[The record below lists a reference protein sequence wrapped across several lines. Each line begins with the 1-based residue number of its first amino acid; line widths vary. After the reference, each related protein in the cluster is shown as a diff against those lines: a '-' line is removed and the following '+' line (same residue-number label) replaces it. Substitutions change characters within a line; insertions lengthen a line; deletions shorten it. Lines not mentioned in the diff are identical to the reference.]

1 MPEDVNVSIS
11 RFPMM
16 LLLCVAAYSQTSTG
30 AISGTLVDSS
40 GQALSGAEV
49 TVSSQRTG
57 ETRSATTGDTGD
69 FVFPALVPGPYTLK
83 ANAKGFRP
91 LERTNINVT
100 PSARLALGTVQLEI
114 GTVTESIVVQASG
127 ATVQTGNSENGA
139 ILDSKQ
145 LEMVSIRGRDPI
157 SMLRILPGVTQG
169 FDNEFAGGFFGTRV
183 PNFQGLQNNTTTIM
197 SDGVNGGDGG
207 AGGVFSATV
216 NIDAVQEVKV
226 QLSNY
231 TAEYG
236 RAGGAQINIITKSGS
251 REFHGSGYWFKRH
264 EMFNANAFFRNR
276 DGIAKQIYRF
286 ETLGGTIGG
295 PMKLK
300 VPVINPGGDKVFF
313 FYSHDNT
320 RIREP
325 VAIERWRFPTALER
339 RGDFTQSRDLN
350 NRDIPVTDP
359 LSQAPFPG
367 RVIPASRG
375 NPFGIAMMNIF
386 PQPNFNDTGFNFLYQ
401 EGSLGRPR
409 NQHLFRIDLQPT
421 AKNSISVRG
430 SAWFADTVGHHVA
443 GGSSPWGL
451 VRHHYTFT
459 SRQLNAN
466 YTRIITPNLVNE
478 MFAGFF
484 ISTEDG
490 RLPNDDELRLIQR
503 QHRGLA
509 RLGQFVPQYN
519 PLNIIPRATF
529 GGVPSTFAVAAINYD
544 GRLPLWGSDSN
555 LTITNNLTYT
565 KGTHT
570 FKFGGYRESSRF
582 GQARSGTF
590 GGAFDFGQDVNDPL
604 NTGYAFANAF
614 TGHFRQYTESLGRP
628 AQFSRRNIWAW
639 FAQDTWKVKPGLIV
653 DIGMRWYWAPWPL
666 QSNGEGSAFSIERYD
681 PRRRAT
687 LFRPISTPQGR
698 RAVNPLN
705 GAILPQTFIGAI
717 VPGTGDVCTII
728 TTAEPCRLNGVVV
741 QNDKSYISY
750 GGFRDLLPIQWD
762 PRLGIAWDPFK
773 NGKTAIRASIGT
785 FHQASMGGTGAFD
798 GGPAFR
804 FDKII
809 LFSDMNQ
816 FLDAGSLTTPPNVAG
831 PYRKQKAPLVYQYLF
846 GIQHEVL
853 RGTVL
858 DVSYSGNTTRHI
870 QQNWNF
876 NYIPYGT
883 RFLPQNADP
892 TSTANPRLPLPDILL
907 RPNPGYGD
915 MLQSGPATS
924 ARYDSLQ
931 VQLNRR
937 FIGGVEVSSSY
948 TYSKS
953 ILNGW
958 AQELNSRLRRTLLPN
973 DQTHVLNMSFVV
985 DIPKMSRF
993 VPGRFSRMALDNW
1006 QMSSITTFASGF
1018 PQNVVL
1024 QTTDNF
1030 DFAGGGEGNG
1040 VVQTGRAILPRG
1052 ERNSFRMFNTSVFK
1066 RPSGRGDLG
1075 TDFSNVKYRGPGFNN
1090 FDVSVFKN
1098 FPVFSEKRII
1108 QFRWEFYNLFN
1119 HTQFSDVNNIA
1130 RFDPAGNQVNTQF
1143 GWATAARSERRMQAS
1158 LRFSF

>member
-1 MPEDVNVSIS
+1 MWLRASFLIFALHTFQAV
-11 RFPMM
+11 
-16 LLLCVAAYSQTSTG
+16 YSQTSTG
-30 AISGTLVDSS
+30 SLSGTLVDSS
-40 GQALSGAEV
+40 GQVLVGAQVIV
-49 TVSSQRTG
+49 TSERTG
-57 ETRSATTGDTGD
+57 ETRSSATNDVGD
-69 FVFPALVPGPYTLK
+69 FVFAALVPGPYTLK
-83 ANAKGFRP
+83 VQSAGFRP
-91 LERTNINVT
+91 VERTNINVS
-100 PSARLALGTVQLEI
+100 PSARLALGTIQLEI
-114 GTVTESIVVQASG
+114 GTVTESISVQAQG

-139 ILDSKQ
+139 ILDSRQ
-145 LEMVSIRGRDPI
+145 LQMVSIRGRDPI
-157 SMLRILPGVTQG
+157 SLLRILPGVTQG
-169 FDNEFAGGFFGTRV
+169 FDNEFAGGFFGTNV
-183 PNFQGLQNNTTTIM
+183 PNMQGLNNSTTTIM

-207 AGGVFSATV
+207 AGGVFSASV

-226 QLSNY
+226 QLGNY

-236 RAGGAQINIITKSGS
+236 RAGGAMINIITKGGT

-295 PMKLK
+295 PVKLK
-300 VPVINPGGDKVFF
+300 IPRINPGGDKLFF
-313 FYSHDNT
+313 FYSYDNT

-325 VAIERWRFPTALER
+325 VAIERWTFPTLLER
-339 RGDFTQSRDLN
+339 RGNFSQSNDLN
-350 NRDIPVTDP
+350 NRLIPVRDP
-359 LSQAPFPG
+359 QANAPFPG
-367 RVIPASRG
+367 NVVPASLA
-375 NPFGIAMMNIF
+375 NPYGVAMMNIF
-386 PQPNFNDTGFNFLYQ
+386 PEPNFNGQGFNYLYQ

-421 AKNSISVRG
+421 NKDSIGFRG
-430 SAWFADTVGHHVA
+430 SAWNADTVGHHVA

-459 SRQLNAN
+459 SRQINAN

-490 RLPNDDELRLIQR
+490 RLPNDEELSRIQR
-503 QHRGLA
+503 QNRGLSG
-509 RLGQFVPQYN
+509 LGQFVPQYN

-529 GGVPSTFAVAAINYD
+529 GGVPGTFSIAAINYD

-555 LTITNNLTYT
+555 LTTTNNLTYT
-565 KGTHT
+565 RGAHT

-590 GGAFDFGQDVNDPL
+590 GGQFDFGQDVNDPL

-628 AQFSRRNIWAW
+628 AQFARRNIWAV
-639 FAQDTWKVKPGLIV
+639 FAQDTWKVRKGLTI
-653 DIGMRWYWAPWPL
+653 DIGVRTYWAPWAL

-681 PRRRAT
+681 ASRRPA
-687 LFRPISTPQGR
+687 LFRPIGTPQGR

-705 GAILPQTFIGAI
+705 GEILPQTFIGAI
-717 VPGTGDVCTII
+717 VPGTGDSCTII
-728 TTAEPCRLNGVVV
+728 TATEPCKLNGVVV
-741 QNDKSYISY
+741 QNDKSYIPGY
-750 GGFRDLLPIQWD
+750 GGFRDPLPLQWD
-762 PRLGIAWDPFK
+762 PRLGIAWDPFGK
-773 NGKTAIRASIGT
+773 GKTAIRTAIGT
-785 FHQASMGGTGAFD
+785 FHQASTGGNAAFD
-798 GGPAFR
+798 GGPAYR
-804 FDKII
+804 FDRII
-809 LFSDMNQ
+809 FFTDMNQ
-816 FLDAGSLTTPPNVAG
+816 FLSAGSLTNPPNVAG

-846 GIQHEVL
+846 GIQHEIL
-853 RGTVL
+853 KGTVL
-858 DVSYSGNTTRHI
+858 DVSYVGNSTRHI
-870 QQNWNF
+870 AQNWNF

-892 TSTANPRLPLPDILL
+892 ANPAQPLPDVFL
-907 RPNPGYGD
+907 RPNIGYGD

-948 TYSKS
+948 TYAKS

-958 AQELNSRLRRTLLPN
+958 AQQLDSRLRRTLLPN

-985 DIPKMSRF
+985 DVPRMSR
-993 VPGRFSRMALDNW
+993 VIPGRFTKIALDNW
-1006 QMSSITTFASGF
+1006 QLSTITTFASGF
-1018 PQNVVL
+1018 PQNVGL

-1030 DFAGGGEGNG
+1030 DFSGGGEGNG

-1052 ERNSFRMFNTSVFK
+1052 ERNSFKMFDTSVFK

-1090 FDVSVFKN
+1090 FDVSIFKN
-1098 FPVFSEKRII
+1098 FPVFSEKRTI

-1119 HTQFSDVNNIA
+1119 HTQFSAVNNTA
-1130 RFDPAGNQVNTQF
+1130 RFDPAGNQVNAQF
-1143 GWATAARSERRMQAS
+1143 GWATAARNERRMQAS
-1158 LRFSF
+1158 LRFNF